1 MHDLEAILLSVA
13 LMITVVSDIIRFP
26 LLKQDRGSRFFVELL
41 IGYSLYLGIAS
52 LVLLAQKQIL
62 FYPQWLVRLLWI
74 VHFLSIPCLLAMWMH
89 FNALNVI
96 TDEHLVNR
104 LTLVHMIPLLILIIV
119 AIADIP
125 RQRFYPI
132 TEGFVDLTP
141 NAGTY
146 SFLILSFFFCLA
158 MILPTLGHRNELPG
172 SLLFI
177 SLLMPIVFIISLI
190 MFAMR
195 KTCMLFTMV
204 NTFMLVLQYVV
215 GQRNSIRTDALTGLP
230 AYSLLHRKLMRIY
243 NFRAQYTIVLLDIEN
258 FRYFNARHGTVLGDA
273 MLVAFSEFL
282 KTLVHVNEVFRFSDD
297 QFCLC
302 IPQQQSVSID
312 ILAQKI
318 RSRLEQPWL
327 LGQEQVYI
335 QVNMAMVNIPSNA
348 SSLDELFQAMK
359 QLAFDVKSVHGRTML
374 VYTRQSSIEHQHT
387 MNILSALRDSVRK
400 PEQVCVHYQPII
412 EVATGKMVA
421 AEALMRIRDVN
432 LGFLQP
438 SQFIPLAE
446 HTNLIIPLTR
456 ILFSKVCRFE
466 KLVEETTGYPLHI
479 SVNLSGKE
487 FSSKSL
493 AKALLEQMEAETV
506 DPALISF
513 EITESVVLH
522 SYDAVA
528 GMMDELSKQ
537 KIAFSLDDFGSGYS
551 NLQALMKL
559 PYTYVKFDKSVLEG
573 AQSNP
578 TMLRLLTVML
588 HELGKCIVAE
598 GVETEEELAL
608 VRSMGIE
615 RVQGFYYSK
624 PVSPDALMDL
634 LRSKTWW

>member
-1 MHDLEAILLSVA
+1 MHDIEAILLSVIIVA
-13 LMITVVSDIIRFP
+13 TVFADIIRFP

-41 IGYSLYLGIAS
+41 IGYSLYLGIAG
-52 LVLLAQKQIL
+52 LVLFAEQQIL
-62 FYPQWLVRLLWI
+62 SYPQWLERLLWI
-74 VHFLSIPCLLAMWMH
+74 VHFLSMPCLLAMWMH
-89 FNALNVI
+89 FNALNVMP
-96 TDEHLVNR
+96 DEQLVNR
-104 LTLVHMIPLLILIIV
+104 LTLVHILPLLVLV
-119 AIADIP
+119 VLAAADIP
-125 RQRFYPI
+125 KQRFYPV
-132 TEGFVDLTP
+132 TEGYVHLMP
-141 NAGTY
+141 SAGTY
-146 SFLILSFFFCLA
+146 FFLILSGFFCLA
-158 MILPTLGHRNELPG
+158 MLLPTLGHRSELPG

-177 SLLMPIVFIISLI
+177 SVLMPIVFTISLS
-190 MFAMR
+190 MLAMR
-195 KTCMLFTMV
+195 KSSMLFTMV

-215 GQRNSIRTDALTGLP
+215 GQRDSIRTDALTGLP
-230 AYSLLHRKLMRIY
+230 AYPLLQRKLIRIF

-258 FRYFNARHGTVLGDA
+258 LSYFNVRHGTTMGDA
-273 MLVAFSEFL
+273 LLVAFSEFL

-302 IPQQQSVSID
+302 VPQNHSPRID
-312 ILAQKI
+312 TLVQHV
-318 RSRLEQPWL
+318 RSRLEQPWT
-327 LGQEQVYI
+327 LGQEHVYI
-335 QVNMAMVNIPSNA
+335 QVNMAMVSIPGDA
-348 SSLDELFQAMK
+348 SSLSELVQVMK
-359 QLAFDVKSVHGRTML
+359 QLAFDIKTTHGRSMF

-400 PEQVCVHYQPII
+400 PEQVCVYYQPII
-412 EVATGKMVA
+412 EVSSGKLVA
-421 AEALMRIRDVN
+421 AEALMRIEDAN

-446 HTNLIIPLTR
+446 QSNLIIPLTR
-456 ILFSKVCRFE
+456 ILFSKVCRFV
-466 KLVEETTGYPLHI
+466 KQAEETIGHPLHV

-487 FSSKSL
+487 FSSKRL
-493 AKALLEQMEAETV
+493 AKTLLEHMEAEKV
-506 DPALISF
+506 DPAHISF

-522 SYDAVA
+522 SYEAVA
-528 GMMDELSKQ
+528 EMMHELSKQ
-537 KIAFSLDDFGSGYS
+537 KIEFSLDDFGSGYS

-573 AQSNP
+573 AQTNP

-624 PVSPDALMDL
+624 PVSQDVLMDSL
-634 LRSKTWW
+634 SSKTWW